1 MTLRYCDTYF
11 QTIEKRSRLEV
22 KFRVS
27 DFHFDC
33 IRTSGLKKQHGGEFS
48 GGFFFFPHIYS
59 KHRPQEAGNREMPVG
74 ADKKIAKKSLLF
86 LAKGPGKG

>member
-1 MTLRYCDTYF
+1 MSYCDTYF
-11 QTIEKRSRLEV
+11 QTIKKKSRLEA
-22 KFRVS
+22 KFSES

-48 GGFFFFPHIYS
+48 GFFFFFCYIYS
-59 KHRPQEAGNREMPVG
+59 KHRVQEAGNREMPVG
-74 ADKKIAKKSLLF
+74 VDKKIAKKSLFF